1 MRNLIIL
8 PALIA
13 LGACQVSKDN
23 ANDTTTVTY
32 NGDVAENAAADVGAA
47 AQNVASDIGNGVNDA
62 ADKVKNTD
70 VNVTV
75 NDHDADDGNTASNK
89 Q

>member
-1 MRNLIIL
+1 MRILIAI
-8 PALIA
+8 PALLM
-13 LGACQVSKDN
+13 LGACQVTKDD

-32 NGDVAENAAADVGAA
+32 NGDVAENAAADVSAT

-75 NDHDADDGNTASNK
+75 NDHDADDGNTAAK
-89 Q
+89 R

>member
-1 MRNLIIL
+1 MRILIAI
-8 PALIA
+8 PALLM
-13 LGACQVSKDN
+13 LGACQVTKDD

-32 NGDVAENAAADVGAA
+32 NGDVAENAAADVSAT

-75 NDHDADDGNTASNK
+75 NDHDADDGNTAANR
-89 Q
+89 